1 MKILHTEASPGWGGQ
16 EIRVLDESQGFIER
30 GHKVWLAARADA
42 QIVPA
47 AKQRGIEVFELPFQR
62 VNFTSVRAMAELLR
76 QLDPD
81 IVVTHSR
88 NDTWIAALGILFG
101 HSRTKLIRLRHV
113 SIPVKPGIRN
123 RWLYGSRASRVVTT
137 GEAIRAHLIDVLKL
151 APDHVLSIPTGTDL
165 SRYRPGDKVA
175 ARAKLGLPQDK
186 KLIGMVATLRSW
198 KGHRFLVDAMLD
210 KRLDDALAVLVG
222 DGPQDEN
229 LAKQVAERGLKDR
242 VIFAGRREDVQDWLR
257 AFDVFALPSTG
268 NEGIPQ
274 ALMQAMATALPV
286 VTTPVGAIP
295 EIVSDRETGILVGA
309 EDPAA
314 LAAGIHLAITDRE
327 LANRI
332 GSAAS
337 ALISKNYTRDSMLDN
352 MEKVFFAA
360 LAKP

>member
-1 MKILHTEASPGWGGQ
+1 VKILHTEASPGWGGQ
-16 EIRVLDESQGFIER
+16 EIRVLDESQGCIER
-30 GHKVWLAARADA
+30 GHKVWLAARGDA

-62 VNFTSVRAMAELLR
+62 VNFGSIRAMADLLR
-76 QLDPD
+76 QIEPD

-101 HSRTKLIRLRHV
+101 RSKAKLIRLRHV
-113 SIPVKPGIRN
+113 SIPVKSGVRN
-123 RWLYGSRASRVVTT
+123 RWLYGNRAARVVTT
-137 GEAIRAHLIDVLKL
+137 GEAIRSHLIDVLKL

-165 SRYRPGDKVA
+165 SRYHPGDKTS

-210 KRLDDALAVLVG
+210 KRLDGALAVLVG

-229 LAKQVAERGLKDR
+229 LMKQVAERGLKDR

-257 AFDVFALPSTG
+257 AFDVFVLPSTG

-295 EIVSDRETGILVGA
+295 ELVTHNESGFIVQPENLASLAEGIATVLG
-309 EDPAA
+309 DP
-314 LAAGIHLAITDRE
+314 
-327 LANRI
+327 
-332 GSAAS
+332 
-337 ALISKNYTRDSMLDN
+337 
-352 MEKVFFAA
+352 A
-360 LAKP
+360 LAKRLGDAGRALVEKKHTKAAMLDAMEAVFREALAR

>member
-30 GHKVWLAARADA
+30 GHKVWLAARGDA

-62 VNFTSVRAMAELLR
+62 VNIASIRAMADLLR
-76 QLDPD
+76 QLEPD

-101 HSRTKLIRLRHV
+101 RSNARLIRLRHV

-123 RWLYGSRASRVVTT
+123 RWLYGRLASRVVTT
-137 GEAIRAHLIDVLKL
+137 GEAIRAHLIETLRLD
-151 APDHVLSIPTGTDL
+151 PDHVLSIPTGTDL
-165 SRYRPGDKVA
+165 SRYHPGDRRA
-175 ARAKLGLPQDK
+175 ARTKLGLPHDK
-186 KLIGMVATLRSW
+186 PLIGMVATLRSW
-198 KGHRFLVDAMLD
+198 KGHRFLIDAMRD
-210 KRLDDALAVLVG
+210 GRLNGALAVLVG

-229 LAKQVAERGLKDR
+229 LAKQVAERGLQDR

-295 EIVSDRETGILVGA
+295 ELVTHNETGWIVSPENS
-309 EDPAA
+309 EA
-314 LAAGIHLAITDRE
+314 LAEGLATLLDDKE
-327 LANRI
+327 LARKLGDAGRI
-332 GSAAS
+332 VVERKHTKEA
-337 ALISKNYTRDSMLDN
+337 MLDA
-352 MEKVFFAA
+352 MEDVFRTAA
-360 LAKP
+360 GA

>member
-30 GHKVWLAARADA
+30 GHKVWLAARGDA

-62 VNFTSVRAMAELLR
+62 VNATSIRAMADLLR
-76 QLDPD
+76 QIEPD
-81 IVVTHSR
+81 VVVTHSR

-101 HSRTKLIRLRHV
+101 RASAKLIRMRHV
-113 SIPVKPGIRN
+113 SIPVKPGLRN
-123 RWLYGSRASRVVTT
+123 RWLYGRRAARVVTT
-137 GEAIRAHLIDVLKL
+137 GEAIRSHLIEVLKL
-151 APDHVLSIPTGTDL
+151 DPSHVLSIPTGTDL
-165 SRYRPGDKVA
+165 SRYYPGDKAA
-175 ARAKLGLPQDK
+175 ARMKLGLPADK
-186 KLIGMVATLRSW
+186 TLIGMVATLRSW
-198 KGHRFLVDAMLD
+198 KGHRFLIDAMLD

-295 EIVSDRETGILVGA
+295 ELVTHNESGWIVQPENP
-309 EDPAA
+309 EA
-314 LAAGIHLAITDRE
+314 LAAGIAALLGDKE
-327 LANRI
+327 LARKL
-332 GSAAS
+332 GAAGR
-337 ALISKNYTRDSMLDN
+337 AVVESKHTKAAMLDA
-352 MEKVFFAA
+352 MEDVFKTAIGA
-360 LAKP
+360 